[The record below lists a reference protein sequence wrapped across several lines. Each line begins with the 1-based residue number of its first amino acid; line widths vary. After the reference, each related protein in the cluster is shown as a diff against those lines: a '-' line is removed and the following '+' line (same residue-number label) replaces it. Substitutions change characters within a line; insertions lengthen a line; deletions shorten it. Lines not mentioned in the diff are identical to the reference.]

1 MFLQTSIHAKN
12 VSTISF
18 LIVSGKTFPP
28 TLFEQE
34 MDGTDSLR
42 AKKVGK
48 LHSVHGGN
56 AIVN

>member
-1 MFLQTSIHAKN
+1 MQKMCQT
-12 VSTISF
+12 TYF
-18 LIVSGKTFPP
+18 LIVSGKTYPP